1 MKKQSSAEI
10 TPQFIVDK
18 AGKKTGVILDIAT
31 FEQLMEK
38 LEDLYLGTLAKDA
51 LKDDKKEF
59 QNFETLKKAWLK

>member
-1 MKKQSSAEI
+1 MKKQSNVEI

-51 LKDDKKEF
+51 LKGDVAEFHDFEALKKE
-59 QNFETLKKAWLK
+59 WLK

>member
-1 MKKQSSAEI
+1 MKKQTSTEI

-51 LKDDKKEF
+51 LKDDITEFHDFEALKKE
-59 QNFETLKKAWLK
+59 WLK